1 MAFKRKILQPQTRFW
16 EALRLLGCALFKA
29 SSLSSAKT
37 KENMVCSSMLK
48 GRRGPKVIADN
59 KAREYQ
65 DLNPDQVFRAPYQP
79 TTLHA

>member
-1 MAFKRKILQPQTRFW
+1 
-16 EALRLLGCALFKA
+16 
-29 SSLSSAKT
+29 
-37 KENMVCSSMLK
+37 MVCSSMLK